1 MHYQITARYG
11 HRYHLLSVEADHA
24 ADALRQAA
32 DLLPAD
38 LLPSIDLVELRIA
51 VEPGDR
57 PGADVE
63 PVPGV

>member
-1 MHYQITARYG
+1 MHYRITARYG

-38 LLPSIDLVELRIA
+38 LLPSIDLVELRVA

-57 PGADVE
+57 PGADGE
-63 PVPGV
+63 PVSGG

>member
-1 MHYQITARYG
+1 MHYRITARYG

-32 DLLPAD
+32 ELLPAE

-57 PGADVE
+57 PGTDGE
-63 PVPGV
+63 PPPGF